1 MRFKNAPSLTEGLI
15 LFKVAVSLTLSSTN
29 VVLVGDNH
37 HQNLKIK
44 RPCMNMKCKS
54 IAYCVFATTLFTHA
68 TLSGAQES
76 DPFSS
81 EADIDLSPDAVK
93 EFETNH
99 HLNLFAIRD
108 FNASDLATALLAA
121 KINYPLWNQTK
132 APAGRDILYL
142 LPHKFTAVEQG
153 GFALNFFFNMTNDMK
168 VTGQDIFDF
177 VHTDD
182 LFNVITSYLPEGTD
196 KRAVQQLLPLFKK
209 ITVQERKNGFFW
221 QSAFIQGPVML
232 QINTSLQLGA
242 RNFWLKKSDADAIKA
257 VFREQFGGADLN
269 EHEFYKIRV
278 GMGDTRIKIGLNTM
292 NMTSFQ
298 NDIGLETIL
307 PTSRLSYT
315 PKVDIGLAQAK
326 FKDAELAAAALRG
339 LFGIRDCIV
348 NPRLGIGHFGLGSYI
363 ESKVG
368 IFHEMAHLWI
378 RASYDVLF
386 PSEEDRVFMF
396 KQTKTA
402 DELLNFATYPPTS
415 EEEKRARVDQ
425 FTQQYLFPS
434 SFKTNVKPGSIVNFV
449 AALNIDFTKNWLF
462 AIGYDFYAQQ
472 SESIL
477 ELLNTNINL
486 LALRVNEAQ
495 FPAVNQHKIFSEIL
509 YHKRA
514 KNKDFGIGFG
524 GDVTVTS
531 HVLGHDWTVYAKVTA
546 PF

>member
-1 MRFKNAPSLTEGLI
+1 
-15 LFKVAVSLTLSSTN
+15 
-29 VVLVGDNH
+29 
-37 HQNLKIK
+37 
-44 RPCMNMKCKS
+44 MNMKCKS
-54 IAYCVFATTLFTHA
+54 IAYYVFAA
-68 TLSGAQES
+68 TF
-76 DPFSS
+76 FSS
-81 EADIDLSPDAVK
+81 TVLFSMQADTLAPFDTDAPIAFDAEGDISLEDLNT
-93 EFETNH
+93 FEKSHN
-99 HLNLFAIRD
+99 LDLFALRD
-108 FNASDLATALLAA
+108 FDADGLAGALLVAN
-121 KINYPLWNQTK
+121 INYPLWNQTK

-177 VHTDD
+177 VHTRD
-182 LFNVITSYLPEGTD
+182 LFNVITSFLPESAN
-196 KRAVQQLLPLFKK
+196 KQAVQQLLPLFKK
-209 ITVQERKNGFFW
+209 ITIQERKNGFFW
-221 QSAFIQGPVML
+221 QSAFVQGPLML

-242 RNFWLKKSDADAIKA
+242 RNFWLSPTDADAIKA
-257 VFREQFGGADLN
+257 VFKGFGGNDLN

-278 GMGDTRIKIGLNTM
+278 GMGDTRIKIGLNTI

-315 PKVDIGLAQAK
+315 PRVDIGLAQAK

-339 LFGIRDCIV
+339 LYGIRDYIV
-348 NPRLGIGHFGLGSYI
+348 NPRLGIGHFGLGCYV
-363 ESKVG
+363 EEKVG
-368 IFHEMAHLWI
+368 VFHEMAHLWF
-378 RASYDVLF
+378 RASYDVLL
-386 PSEEDRVFMF
+386 PGEEDRVYMF

-402 DELLNFATYPPTS
+402 KELLDFASFPPAS
-415 EEEKRARVDQ
+415 EEEKKTRVDQ
-425 FTQQYLFPS
+425 YTQQYLFPS

-449 AALNIDFTKNWLF
+449 AAANIDFTKKWLF
-462 AIGYDFYAQQ
+462 AVGYDFYAQQ
-472 SESIL
+472 RENIL
-477 ELLNTNINL
+477 ELFNTNINL
-486 LALRVNEAQ
+486 NELRVDAAQ
-495 FPAVNQHKIFSEIL
+495 TPAVSQHKIFSELL